1 MVIQCPLPISSQI
14 NCIKSCYYFH
24 SKRYY
29 IYRLDLLVIGTCYVL
44 DQKKKYKLPQ
54 MQMIFGGQLGGIC
67 ILYKIYYY

>member
-44 DQKKKYKLPQ
+44 DQKKIQTPSDANDIWGTIRRY
-54 MQMIFGGQLGGIC
+54 
-67 ILYKIYYY
+67 LYTI